1 MWGPLQSM
9 HINFLQPKK
18 DIFINCQSSSH
29 HHVSYTFSVLHIY
42 SLTLSPVVLHFK
54 FNLFRNSQMCSLSL
68 LSIYFS
74 VVTDYITAFKFIIYV
89 FLSLDYFL
97 ISARSHMTSFNI
109 IHLFISWFIGSVL
122 SWILLIAHV

>member
-18 DIFINCQSSSH
+18 DIFINCQSSGH
-29 HHVSYTFSVLHIY
+29 HHVSYNFSVLHIY

-74 VVTDYITAFKFIIYV
+74 VVIDYITAFKFIIYV